1 MTPEGVQKETG
12 VRSGVHK
19 IRGHEIRGFINPW
32 SPEWFKT

>member
-19 IRGHEIRGFINPW
+19 IRGHEIRGHEIRGHEIRD
-32 SPEWFKT
+32 S